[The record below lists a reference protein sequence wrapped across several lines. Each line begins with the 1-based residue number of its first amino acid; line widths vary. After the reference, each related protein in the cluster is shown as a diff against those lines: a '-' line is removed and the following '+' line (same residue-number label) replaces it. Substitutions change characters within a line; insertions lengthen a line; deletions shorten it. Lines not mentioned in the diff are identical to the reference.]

1 MSQSQNDLFAQ
12 DGVRNNPSRN
22 SFDLGC
28 KHCFTAKVGE
38 LLPVYHTTILPGDNL
53 SISVNHFTR
62 TAPLNSDAFINLRES
77 FDFFFVPLRLLWKS
91 VDSCITMLP
100 KQPNSA
106 SSFTDSSVVGSSF
119 PAFSSNYLFQ
129 VNKYSIIGNLFSD
142 NRIITKNIVDSV
154 WSDATH
160 KLRVNYFGFSRGVL
174 GAKLLSYLGYGWID
188 EKFLSPDTPEED
200 WPQLTGPNYFVNNV
214 ALSVFPLAA
223 YQKIYQDHFRNT
235 QWEDSQPYTFNFDWF
250 NDKTSQSD
258 LGWEPANLPMP
269 AAGQSDYYE
278 KPTMFDLRY
287 VDYTKDLFLG
297 IQPRQQYGDT
307 ATVDVQSQLRDLLIT
322 GTVDVPGQAAPVQ
335 AGGLSLK
342 VEEGTPLTTLQATS
356 SSANGA
362 PLQSIVQAKNN
373 LPLDITKVNS
383 IIQGEFSVLSLR
395 LAQFVQ
401 KYKEIKQSGRQDIA
415 DQVYRQFGVR
425 MNEDIAGLSRYIGGN
440 SNNIEISPVINNN
453 LIDDN
458 SPEIKGYATAND
470 NFSFSFDNKNGEY
483 GVLMCLYNCRPTV
496 DYAICAPD
504 PQVCV
509 TDATQL
515 PLPAFDSIGLQSVP
529 FYWLNNGFQTKS
541 GTFSMGYVPRYA
553 EFKSNYDRVSGAF
566 RTTLRNWVAAFT
578 PDYLDQLFDD
588 SNEYV
593 PNFNFFKVNPK
604 FMDSVFNVKAD
615 SFTSTDH
622 LLVNAYFDVR
632 CVRNLSYDGLP
643 Y

>member
-91 VDSCITMLP
+91 VDSCVTMLP

-106 SSFTDSSVVGSSF
+106 ASFTDSSVVGSSF
-119 PAFSSNYLFQ
+119 PSFSSWYLF
-129 VNKYSIIGNLFSD
+129 NTARGKYSILGNLFGIDTNKISYS
-142 NRIITKNIVDSV
+142 IVSEAWKDPDS
-154 WSDATH
+154 H
-160 KLRVNYFGFSRGVL
+160 IRMNYFGFSRGVL
-174 GAKLLSYLGYGWID
+174 AAKLLSYLGYGWID
-188 EKFLSPDTPEED
+188 EKLLSPNCTEED
-200 WPQLTGPNYFVNNV
+200 FPHSSSNYFSYNIG
-214 ALSVFPLAA
+214 LSVFPLAA

-250 NDKTSQSD
+250 NDKTSNPE
-258 LGWEPANLPMP
+258 WEPCNVVMP
-269 AAGQSDYYE
+269 SNVGSQYYD

-307 ATVDVQSQLRDLLIT
+307 ATVDVQSQLKDLLIT
-322 GTVDVPGQAAPVQ
+322 GTVTVPGQAAPVSVL
-335 AGGLSLK
+335 GKTVK

-356 SSANGA
+356 SGAAGA
-362 PLQSIVQAKNN
+362 PLQTIIQQKNN
-373 LPLDITKVNS
+373 LPLNISKVNS

-453 LIDDN
+453 LIGDN

-483 GVLMCLYNCRPTV
+483 GILMCLYNCRPTV

-566 RTTLRNWVAAFT
+566 RSTLRNWVAAFT